1 MEWTKLDHHLA
12 DKLSGI
18 LTPEAIKTFIENP
31 NSTAYERSEFLLYL
45 ERVME

>member
-1 MEWTKLDHHLA
+1 MKWSKLDHVLA

-18 LTPEAIKTFIENP
+18 LTPEAIKKFIENP

-45 ERVME
+45 EKVMA

>member
-1 MEWTKLDHHLA
+1 MKWTKNDHHVA

-18 LTPEAIKTFIENP
+18 LTPEAIKKFIENP

-45 ERVME
+45 EKVLK